1 MIRKI
6 DHVGIA
12 VRDLDKQ
19 TAFYRDVLGL
29 EFEGFEDLPERG
41 LRVGV
46 FNVGGVHIELLQPT
60 VPDNNIAKFIEKSG
74 EGIHHLA
81 FTVDDAAGEL
91 ERLTAAGVQAIDACL
106 DIRLVFDDGRCWR
119 ALLACGSTSAPST
132 NDWRLFSI
140 GAGSRWFI
148 SSGPSGSAAPAS
160 M

>member
-12 VRDLDKQ
+12 VQDLEKQ

-41 LRVGV
+41 LRIGV

-60 VPDNNIAKFIEKSG
+60 TADSTMAKFIEKSG

-81 FTVDDAAGEL
+81 FTVDDTSAEL
-91 ERLTAAGVQAIDACL
+91 QRLAAAGVQAIDT
-106 DIRLVFDDGRCWR
+106 RPR
-119 ALLACGSTSAPST
+119 P
-132 NDWRLFSI
+132 
-140 GAGSRWFI
+140 GAGGAKVAFLHPKSTFRVLMELCEHPK
-148 SSGPSGSAAPAS
+148 S
-160 M
+160 

>member
-12 VRDLDKQ
+12 VQDLEKQ

-46 FNVGGVHIELLQPT
+46 FKIGDVHIELLQPT
-60 VPDNNIAKFIEKSG
+60 TPDSTMAKFIEKSG

-81 FTVDDAAGEL
+81 FTVDDAAKEL
-91 ERLTAAGVQAIDACL
+91 ERLNRAGVQAIDTKP
-106 DIRLVFDDGRCWR
+106 R
-119 ALLACGSTSAPST
+119 P
-132 NDWRLFSI
+132 
-140 GAGSRWFI
+140 GAGGAKVAFLHPKSTFRVLMELCEHPK
-148 SSGPSGSAAPAS
+148 S
-160 M
+160 

>member
-12 VRDLDKQ
+12 VQDLEKQ

-46 FNVGGVHIELLQPT
+46 FKIGDVHIELLQPT
-60 VPDNNIAKFIEKSG
+60 TADSTMAKFIEKSG

-81 FTVDDAAGEL
+81 FTVDDAAKEL
-91 ERLTAAGVQAIDACL
+91 ERLNRAGVQAIDTKP
-106 DIRLVFDDGRCWR
+106 R
-119 ALLACGSTSAPST
+119 P
-132 NDWRLFSI
+132 
-140 GAGSRWFI
+140 GAGGAKVAFLHPKSTFRVLMELCEHPK
-148 SSGPSGSAAPAS
+148 S
-160 M
+160 

>member
-12 VRDLDKQ
+12 VQDLEKQ

-41 LRVGV
+41 LRIGV

-60 VPDNNIAKFIEKSG
+60 VPDNTIAKFLEKSG

-81 FTVDDAAGEL
+81 FTVDDTAGEL
-91 ERLTAAGVQAIDACL
+91 DRLTAAGVQAIDAKP
-106 DIRLVFDDGRCWR
+106 R
-119 ALLACGSTSAPST
+119 A
-132 NDWRLFSI
+132 
-140 GAGSRWFI
+140 GAGVAKVAFLNPKSTHRVLMELCEH
-148 SSGPSGSAAPAS
+148 PE
-160 M
+160 

>member
-12 VRDLDKQ
+12 VQDLEKQ

-41 LRVGV
+41 LRIGV
-46 FNVGGVHIELLQPT
+46 FNVGGVQIELLQPT
-60 VPDNNIAKFIEKSG
+60 VPDNAVAKFIEKSG

-91 ERLTAAGVQAIDACL
+91 ERLSAAGVQLIDSKP
-106 DIRLVFDDGRCWR
+106 R
-119 ALLACGSTSAPST
+119 S
-132 NDWRLFSI
+132 
-140 GAGSRWFI
+140 GAGDARVAFLNPKSTFRVLMELCER
-148 SSGPSGSAAPAS
+148 PE
-160 M
+160 

>member
-41 LRVGV
+41 LRGGV
-46 FNVGGVHIELLQPT
+46 FNAGGVHIELLQPT

-91 ERLTAAGVQAIDACL
+91 ERLTAAGVQAIDAKP
-106 DIRLVFDDGRCWR
+106 R
-119 ALLACGSTSAPST
+119 A
-132 NDWRLFSI
+132 
-140 GAGSRWFI
+140 GAGGAQVAFLNPKSTFRVLMELCEH
-148 SSGPSGSAAPAS
+148 PE
-160 M
+160 

>member
-12 VRDLDKQ
+12 VQDLEKQ

-41 LRVGV
+41 LRIGV
-46 FNVGGVHIELLQPT
+46 FNVGGVRIELLQPT
-60 VPDNNIAKFIEKSG
+60 VSDNTVAKFIEKSG

-91 ERLTAAGVQAIDACL
+91 ERLSAAGVQLIDSKP
-106 DIRLVFDDGRCWR
+106 R
-119 ALLACGSTSAPST
+119 A
-132 NDWRLFSI
+132 
-140 GAGSRWFI
+140 GAGDARVAFLNPKSTFRVLMELCEH
-148 SSGPSGSAAPAS
+148 PE
-160 M
+160 